1 MELCIFAS
9 PPLIFWRENLG
20 PINQHWQQD
29 GPGCSLGGWQDAMSQ
44 SALAG
49 LLRTTLTKPEQVVG
63 KDVEPAAGLRV
74 RIAARYAADT
84 WARDE
89 TGGRC
94 GTIVAVGQGSQP
106 ACDVR
111 WDRADGR
118 DWEAG
123 CSLELASKYTGQY
136 RCGSNGCYHLAL
148 APGQLSVDHE
158 AITAPPTRN
167 RSKMMQASATENR

>member
-1 MELCIFAS
+1 
-9 PPLIFWRENLG
+9 
-20 PINQHWQQD
+20 
-29 GPGCSLGGWQDAMSQ
+29 MSQ

-158 AITAPPTRN
+158 AIVAPPTRN
-167 RSKMMQASATENR
+167 RSKMMQASATENRYR